1 MKARGAW
8 YIPTL
13 SLDEATFVY
22 ADDPPWTHTAF
33 FKEGL
38 SPALRAQLESNDW
51 RAKTRA
57 APDSAA
63 ARKSLDMNL
72 RNLKTLYDA
81 GVKIGFGTDSGASPL
96 RIPGIAE
103 HRELA
108 LMVRAGLTP
117 LQAITVATSKA
128 AELLQR
134 TDRGTLMEGKWA
146 DLVVLDADPSVDIAA
161 TNRIAAVW
169 HRGRHINAGE

>member
-38 SPALRAQLESNDW
+38 SAPLRAQLESADW
-51 RAKTRA
+51 RAKTKA
-57 APDSAA
+57 APGSAA
-63 ARKSLDMNL
+63 ARRSLEMNL

-96 RIPGIAE
+96 RIPGIEE

-108 LMVRAGLTP
+108 LLVRAGLTP
-117 LQAITVATSKA
+117 SQAITVATSNA
-128 AELLQR
+128 AELLQLS
-134 TDRGTLMEGKWA
+134 DRGTLMAGKWA
-146 DLVVLDADPSVDIAA
+146 DLVVLNGDPTVDIAA
-161 TNRIAAVW
+161 TDKIFAVW
-169 HRGRHINAGE
+169 HRGRHIEAGQ